1 MNPSEYKNRIM
12 QNNKANDHLPKIP
25 KYDQVTKQLWDALQ
39 ADTVWAIMRSLG
51 IDKMD
56 DQGLRA
62 HMESRSFRV
71 SPKVTPH
78 LYNLFNGVKEKLH
91 FEHPVDFYVT
101 SDASLN
107 ACAYTYQPLNPDSPY
122 IVNVNSA
129 MIETMTDKELCSVV
143 GHELG
148 HLMDQNLVL
157 SKIIS
162 FLFPERDEY
171 GFPLMPVPLRYKY
184 FFWMQ
189 LSELLADRYGY
200 LATEDINA
208 CISSEFKLKSGL
220 KLDKMSVDVPAFIE
234 ENRQSMEHFIS
245 GQGLSINYI
254 THPVSPL
261 RIEALN
267 LFATAKTEKELNDG
281 MDVIVEAIAR
291 MNTNE
296 IGQNLLW
303 FVGSAGLIMAH
314 ADGEMT
320 QDEQEN
326 ILNHMSEFYMFPL
339 DILKQI
345 TPENCSDIFNKSLQK
360 LAELLPDSRADLFSY
375 LINIMVTDYKF
386 KQAEIDLLFNIGKN
400 AFGFSDEEIVRLM
413 ADGIRIGVSRGFLP
427 STTSIS

>member
-1 MNPSEYKNRIM
+1 MNPSDYKNRVI
-12 QNNKANDHLPKIP
+12 QNTKANDHLPKIP

-62 HMESRSFRV
+62 HMESHSFRV

-122 IVNVNSA
+122 IVKVNSA
-129 MIETMTDKELCSVV
+129 MIETMTDSELCSVI

-148 HLMDQNLVL
+148 HLMDENLIL

-171 GFPLMPVPLRYKY
+171 GFPVMPVPLRYKY

-220 KLDKMSVDVPAFIE
+220 KLDKMDVDIAAFIE
-234 ENRQSMEHFIS
+234 ENRQSMQHFIS

-267 LFATAKTEKELNDG
+267 LFATAKTEKELSDG

-291 MNTNE
+291 MNNNE

-360 LAELLPDSRADLFSY
+360 LAELIPESRADLFSY
-375 LINIMVTDYKF
+375 LITIMVTDYKF

-400 AFGFSDEEIVRLM
+400 AFGFSDEDIVRLM

>member
-1 MNPSEYKNRIM
+1 M

-62 HMESRSFRV
+62 HMESHSFRV

-101 SDASLN
+101 SDSSLN
-107 ACAYTYQPLNPDSPY
+107 ACAYTYQPMNPDSPF

-129 MIETMTDKELCSVV
+129 MIETMTDSELCSVI

-148 HLMDQNLVL
+148 HLMDENLVL

-171 GFPLMPVPLRYKY
+171 GFPVMPVPLRYKY

-220 KLDKMSVDVPAFIE
+220 KLDKMDVDIAAFIE
-234 ENRQSMEHFIS
+234 ENRQSMQHFIS

-400 AFGFSDEEIVRLM
+400 AFGFSDEDIVRLM
-413 ADGIRIGVSRGFLP
+413 ADGIRLGVSIGFLP